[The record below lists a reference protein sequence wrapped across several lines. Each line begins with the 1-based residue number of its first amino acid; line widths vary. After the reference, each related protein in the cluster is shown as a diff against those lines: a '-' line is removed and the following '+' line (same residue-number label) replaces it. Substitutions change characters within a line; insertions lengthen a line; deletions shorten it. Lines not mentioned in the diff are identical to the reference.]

1 MAFVRIWSEINFS
14 GTSTD
19 LSLGPV
25 DSNVDSTYI
34 VKSVEVAPFYCITVF
49 DGATYTGTSK
59 TYFSN
64 NVDTSAFSAI
74 KSIIVQNSVVTYH
87 NDYEQT
93 IVSANEN
100 EPVGKISFNA
110 SANFLTETQVIDIF
124 RNKSVYN
131 FDTALTNIQS
141 IKIPTGFFIVLQD
154 NNKQLMTFY
163 NSVYFLDAFKDYH
176 TNSFSSSTSL
186 VSMQVLMKNSP
197 CPTCQANPTCYFPC
211 SDIFDSMNTVYIIL
225 GVFFAAMF
233 LFVMFFSFKKNNNIN
248 TDNDGIS
255 YVSF

>member
-1 MAFVRIWSEINFS
+1 MAFVRIWSETNFI

-19 LSLGPV
+19 LSVGAV
-25 DSNVDSTYI
+25 DSTVDSTYTI
-34 VKSVEVAPFYCITVF
+34 KSVEVAPFYCITVF

-59 TYFSN
+59 TYFTN

-74 KSIIVQNSVVTYH
+74 KSIIVQDCHVPYH
-87 NDYEQT
+87 NDYEKT
-93 IVSANEN
+93 VVSANEN

-110 SANFLTETQVIDIF
+110 SANFQTETQVIDIF
-124 RNKSVYN
+124 RNKSDYT
-131 FDTALTNIQS
+131 FDPALKNIQS
-141 IKIPTGFFIVLQD
+141 IKIPPGLFIVLQND
-154 NNKQLMTFY
+154 SNKLMTFY
-163 NSVYFLDAFKDYH
+163 NSVYFLDAFKE
-176 TNSFSSSTSL
+176 NSFSSSTSFI
-186 VSMQVLMKNSP
+186 SMKVLMKNP
-197 CPTCQANPTCYFPC
+197 PFPTCQPNPTCYFPC